1 MATINSRTQRL
12 VAAHAERARVA
23 AEREA
28 AQANAEIDQ
37 LIAETGWAV
46 CTVDAQEKLSPAPH
60 FAYTIGRTL
69 KGQPELCT
77 WGHSREE
84 LAPLLNVVGTILGQQ
99 DRPITGGERLTLA
112 GVGVWETITVPK
124 EVLNHLV
131 YAHERYTF
139 LRAVRLRRVM

>member
-1 MATINSRTQRL
+1 MATINSKNQRL

-28 AQANAEIDQ
+28 AQANEEIDR
-37 LIAETGWAV
+37 LIAETGWTV
-46 CTVDAQEKLSPAPH
+46 CTADAPGPGAPARY

-69 KGQPELCT
+69 KGQPELCA
-77 WGHSREE
+77 WGHQRDE
-84 LAPLLNVVGTILGQQ
+84 LAPLLNVVGALLDQGN
-99 DRPITGGERLTLA
+99 RPITGGERLTLM
-112 GVGVWETITVPK
+112 GLGVWETIAVPK
-124 EVLNHLV
+124 EVLGHLS